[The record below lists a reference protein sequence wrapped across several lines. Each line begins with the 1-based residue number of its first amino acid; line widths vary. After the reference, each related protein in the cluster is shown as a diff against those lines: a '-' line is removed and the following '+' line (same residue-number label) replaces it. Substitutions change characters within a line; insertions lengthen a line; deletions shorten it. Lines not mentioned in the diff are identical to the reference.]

1 VSSAARGVIYC
12 RSNIQVGCADAFS
25 RGFSQANSVIASG
38 VQVSIMTL
46 NDFVALLEDDKPD
59 VGLPPLLQ
67 ALWYEARGDWERAH
81 KITQKENG
89 TEACWVH
96 AYLHRKEGDLGNAGY
111 WYARAKRDVSSDSLD
126 HEWRVIVSALLAQDD
141 AN

>member
-1 VSSAARGVIYC
+1 M
-12 RSNIQVGCADAFS
+12 
-25 RGFSQANSVIASG
+25 
-38 VQVSIMTL
+38 MTL

-59 VGLPPLLQ
+59 TGLPPLLQ

-111 WYARAKRDVSSDSLD
+111 WYRQADLPFPVVDTETETRALVNEFCGD
-126 HEWRVIVSALLAQDD
+126 
-141 AN
+141 